1 MLFLMTVA
9 GRIVGWISLKDIK
22 LQIITTSMQIH
33 HTLFI
38 KKYNPYTMTRWP
50 PMQLKYPVMSP
61 FLNEYMKTQF
71 INVICQMCNSVSS
84 NSSPY
89 HSHKKLTWQFKAL
102 SYWQTTVPIHSFIH
116 SAWAGTIG
124 VLAFRRKQDLMPR
137 VIWIQPL
144 HERHHIVYQIIN
156 LPIKNLNSKLKEA

>member
-1 MLFLMTVA
+1 MLSLLTVA
-9 GRIVGWISLKDIK
+9 SRIVGWISLEDTK
-22 LQIITTSMQIH
+22 LQKITTSMQIH

-38 KKYNPYTMTRWP
+38 KKYNLYTMTRWP

-89 HSHKKLTWQFKAL
+89 HSHKKLTWQFKL
-102 SYWQTTVPIHSFIH
+102 LTDYCPPFIQSFIH

>member
-1 MLFLMTVA
+1 M
-9 GRIVGWISLKDIK
+9 
-22 LQIITTSMQIH
+22 
-33 HTLFI
+33 
-38 KKYNPYTMTRWP
+38 
-50 PMQLKYPVMSP
+50 
-61 FLNEYMKTQF
+61 
-71 INVICQMCNSVSS
+71 SS

-156 LPIKNLNSKLKEA
+156 LPIKKSQFEIKRSITYLSRLTWDCLLFFLNGSANRSAVFWKVNPGAVSKAVLINRLNGFYYARPVYILQP